1 MSLMIYLEKNR
12 LLCQGSALQARK
24 TLKTIPKPKGSVG
37 CARYCFIT
45 KMKLN
50 KEKNED
56 RILYNDILV
65 SACAILN
72 NTHLQIR

>member
-12 LLCQGSALQARK
+12 LLRQSSAVQAGK
-24 TLKTIPKPKGSVG
+24 TSKVIPKPKGSVG
-37 CARYCFIT
+37 CAGYCLIT

-50 KEKNED
+50 KEKGED

-72 NTHLQIR
+72 NARLQIR